1 MRPWV
6 PRDLVPGEKNR
17 NILGLQWALRS
28 IFTGPGGWGGNA
40 KLSAGVTFGKFLS
53 NKAYVLVVVNLLAA
67 INLTDM

>member
-6 PRDLVPGEKNR
+6 PRDLVLGEKNR

-40 KLSAGVTFGKFLS
+40 KLSAGVTFGKFFVEQSLRIGRCKFTRG
-53 NKAYVLVVVNLLAA
+53 N
-67 INLTDM
+67 